1 MANLYFSSFN
11 VIETLPLPLSN
22 LDFSSKGERKNSYLQ
37 LLNGYGHVLTAEIN
51 IGHLHCSIQIRSIQQ
66 IPSWSSWMSRCAL
79 FRRFEISSGAMPC
92 PVTTAKPVCS
102 NPSESLHKTSGLNF
116 RMCFFFPCGVWQSVK
131 EFQFVWQETYK
142 SSLNHLFLL
151 CQLSGRTYLQMF
163 FHFFSDVFWTTQAES
178 FGRWNS
184 ACPSFRCARL
194 RCPGLGWT
202 ATRDLSRICKRQDG
216 CSMPF
221 KVNTLY
227 HFMPLKSFKQQL
239 LNTVWLCQES
249 LSVLLVFLGIRSCH
263 RSWHGL
269 CRHHL
274 LDALHISWFS
284 QLSLVALLRVQ
295 TWL

>member
-116 RMCFFFPCGVWQSVK
+116 RMCFFF
-131 EFQFVWQETYK
+131 
-142 SSLNHLFLL
+142 L
-151 CQLSGRTYLQMF
+151 
-163 FHFFSDVFWTTQAES
+163 AES
-178 FGRWNS
+178 
-184 ACPSFRCARL
+184 
-194 RCPGLGWT
+194 
-202 ATRDLSRICKRQDG
+202 D
-216 CSMPF
+216 
-221 KVNTLY
+221 KV
-227 HFMPLKSFKQQL
+227 
-239 LNTVWLCQES
+239 
-249 LSVLLVFLGIRSCH
+249 
-263 RSWHGL
+263 
-269 CRHHL
+269 
-274 LDALHISWFS
+274 
-284 QLSLVALLRVQ
+284 
-295 TWL
+295 